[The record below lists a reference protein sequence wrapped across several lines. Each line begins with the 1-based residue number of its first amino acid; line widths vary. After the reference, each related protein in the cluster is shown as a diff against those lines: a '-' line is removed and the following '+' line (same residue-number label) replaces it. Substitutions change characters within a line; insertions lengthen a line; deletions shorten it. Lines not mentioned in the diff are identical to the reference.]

1 MANVGKKIGLAL
13 SGGGYR
19 AAAYHIGTLRA
30 LHKLGILE
38 KIDVISSISG
48 GSITAAYY
56 ALHKD
61 NFKEFET
68 SLVSKLQTGV
78 LWGTIICLLLEL
90 LGMIGV
96 PIWLLTL
103 IMKAL
108 CICACWKVALSLIL
122 ALISLTLIVVLL
134 HKIVP
139 TSSLIEKLYRC
150 KFFGNKTL
158 ANLPDKP
165 VLAINATEVECNQ
178 HFTFSKLKVAGGYK
192 YPKDYFRKDEM
203 PISLAVMA
211 SSAYPMFSPVKVPC
225 KYLTDKRTKSP
236 ILVDGGIYD
245 NHGTH
250 KLGEE
255 RSAYHADYIIVSDA
269 SNTFMNRKGTWNVVC
284 LMKKVIDMMMNR
296 IEKVQ
301 RRYNEYRTNN
311 QNQRYAYVPLT
322 WDANEDYISRFV
334 NNIKEKHVPLDV
346 CMMHGIS
353 AGMVQKIEE
362 GDATA
367 AEQAKI
373 LVERSIGWN
382 ELYSNKPS
390 EEIRQ
395 VALKVGTSLCGLTK
409 EKIEALITCAEWMT
423 EVQVKT
429 YLPNLIK

>member
-1 MANVGKKIGLAL
+1 MV
-13 SGGGYR
+13 
-19 AAAYHIGTLRA
+19 
-30 LHKLGILE
+30 
-38 KIDVISSISG
+38 SSISG

-61 NFKEFET
+61 DFEEFET
-68 SLVSKLQTGV
+68 SLIAKLRCGV
-78 LWGTIICLLLEL
+78 LWEPIICLIMEA
-90 LGMIGV
+90 LGILG
-96 PIWLLTL
+96 IHAWLLTM
-103 IMKAL
+103 IMNVT
-108 CICACWKVALSLIL
+108 CICVCWKVALSIILCLICI
-122 ALISLTLIVVLL
+122 ALIVVLL

-158 ANLPDKP
+158 ANLPDRP
-165 VLAINATEVECNQ
+165 MLAINATEVECNQ
-178 HFTFSKLKVAGGYK
+178 HFTFSKLKVAGGPK

-203 PISLAVMA
+203 LIALAVMA
-211 SSAYPMFSPVKVPC
+211 SSAYLMFSPVSVP
-225 KYLTDKRTKSP
+225 KRYLTDENSESP

-255 RSAYHADYIIVSDA
+255 HSAYHADYIIVSDA

-301 RRYNEYRTNN
+301 RRYNEYRTDN

-322 WDANEDYISRFV
+322 WTADKDYLYRFV
-334 NNIKEKHVPLDV
+334 YNIKEKHVPSDV
-346 CMMHGIS
+346 CMKHGIS
-353 AGMVQKIEE
+353 AEMVQKIKE
-362 GDATA
+362 GDAAA

-373 LVERSIGWN
+373 LVEQSIGW
-382 ELYSNKPS
+382 EKLYSNRPC
-390 EEIRQ
+390 EEKIQ
-395 VALKVGTSLCGLTK
+395 IALKVGTSLCGLTK
-409 EKIEALITCAEWMT
+409 EKIEALIACAEWMT

-429 YLPNLIK
+429 YLPNLL

>member
-1 MANVGKKIGLAL
+1 MANEEKKIGLAL

-30 LHKLGILE
+30 LYKLGILE

-56 ALHKD
+56 ALHKGD
-61 NFKEFET
+61 FEKFET
-68 SLVSKLQTGV
+68 SLISKLQGGV
-78 LWGTIICLLLEL
+78 LWGTIACLIIEAV
-90 LGMIGV
+90 GMLCLHA
-96 PIWLLTL
+96 WLLSI
-103 IMKAL
+103 IMDAT
-108 CICACWKVALSLIL
+108 CICVCWKVILSIILCLICI
-122 ALISLTLIVVLL
+122 ALIVVLL

-139 TSSLIEKLYRC
+139 TSILIEKLYRC
-150 KFFGNKTL
+150 KFFGNSKL
-158 ANLPDKP
+158 ADLPDKP
-165 VLAINATEVECNQ
+165 LLAINATEVESNQ
-178 HFTFSKLKVAGGYK
+178 HLTFSRLKVAGGQIYRNG
-192 YPKDYFRKDEM
+192 YFKKDEI

-211 SSAYPMFSPVKVPC
+211 SSAYPLFAPVKVPC
-225 KYLTDKRTKSP
+225 QYLTDKKSISP